1 MVGVSDNEE
10 TTPRGPDPDA
20 GDVGGERDAR
30 RDVPGDG
37 DARAASAIAAEAAD
51 QLPDAEHTAPEEE
64 PYTPVDDALRTD
76 AMSTVDTANDEV
88 DRSVVML
95 RALRDAAKVCVQ
107 VLVICVTLYGAWFV
121 LGKFWAGIFPVIIA
135 LILCTVLASPTGWLR
150 RHHVPGGLAA
160 LITLLG
166 FFGIVGGLFA
176 VVAPD
181 VARQSQAMILQA
193 VEGIQRLRLWL
204 QGPPVNLD
212 SEDFDQAIN
221 EAVSWIQNQAGTI
234 AGGVFAGIS
243 TVTSMAFTLVVVFVL
258 TFFFLKDGHKFLP
271 WVRRV
276 VGRRQGWHLT
286 ELLTRA
292 WRSLGGYIRAQAV
305 VSAVDALC
313 IGVGLYFIGVPMAL
327 ALAIITFVAG
337 FIPIVGAVSA
347 GALAVLIALVSL
359 GVPEALITLV
369 LIVAVQQLEGNV
381 LSPMLQSKAMNLHPV
396 IVLVSVTVGGGL
408 FNIAGA
414 FLAVPMAAMIAV
426 AFRYSQD
433 IMMLRSGE
441 RSLDEIEFK
450 TRAGVAVGTVAE
462 EEGQRMRA
470 ELHDAVRVAAA
481 GDPDAPAEAAPEG
494 ATDSGHGHRPG
505 FGGRGWFGGA
515 ERGDAAGEGRS
526 GFARRTAAVG
536 TATAAGARR
545 VASVFDKLRRR

>member
-10 TTPRGPDPDA
+10 TTHRRNGTDD
-20 GDVGGERDAR
+20 GE
-30 RDVPGDG
+30 
-37 DARAASAIAAEAAD
+37 ARAASSIGPDEAE
-51 QLPDAEHTAPEEE
+51 QLPDAEHTAPDEE
-64 PYTPVDDALRTD
+64 PYTPVSDARRTD
-76 AMSTVDTANDEV
+76 AMSTVDAGSDEV

-95 RALRDAAKVCVQ
+95 RALRDAAKICVQ
-107 VLVICVTLYGAWFV
+107 VLVICVTAYGAWFV

-166 FFGIVGGLFA
+166 FFGVVGAVFA

-305 VSAVDALC
+305 VSAVDAVC

-359 GVPEALITLV
+359 GVPQALITLV

-381 LSPMLQSKAMNLHPV
+381 LSPLLQSKAMNLHPV

-426 AFRYSQD
+426 AFRYTQD

-441 RSLDEIEFK
+441 RGLDEINFV

-481 GDPDAPAEAAPEG
+481 GDPDAPVEAAPEG
-494 ATDSGHGHRPG
+494 AATTGRGHLPG
-505 FGGRGWFGGA
+505 FGAGGWFGGA
-515 ERGDAAGEGRS
+515 DREASDGAKGRTGLARG
-526 GFARRTAAVG
+526 TAAVG
-536 TATAAGARR
+536 TATAAGARK
-545 VASVFDKLRRR
+545 VAAVFDKLRRR

>member
-1 MVGVSDNEE
+1 
-10 TTPRGPDPDA
+10 
-20 GDVGGERDAR
+20 
-30 RDVPGDG
+30 
-37 DARAASAIAAEAAD
+37 
-51 QLPDAEHTAPEEE
+51 
-64 PYTPVDDALRTD
+64 
-76 AMSTVDTANDEV
+76 MSTVDAGSDEV

-107 VLVICVTLYGAWFV
+107 VLVICVTAYGAWFV

-166 FFGIVGGLFA
+166 FFGVVGAVFA

-305 VSAVDALC
+305 VSAVDAVC

-359 GVPEALITLV
+359 GVPQALITLV

-381 LSPMLQSKAMNLHPV
+381 LSPLLQSKAMNLHPV

-426 AFRYSQD
+426 AFRYTQD

-441 RSLDEIEFK
+441 RGLDEINFV

-481 GDPDAPAEAAPEG
+481 GDPDAPVEAAPEG
-494 ATDSGHGHRPG
+494 AAAAGRGHLPG
-505 FGGRGWFGGA
+505 FGAGGWFGGA
-515 ERGDAAGEGRS
+515 DREDSDGAERRS
-526 GFARRTAAVG
+526 GLARGTAAVG
-536 TATAAGARR
+536 TATAAGARK
-545 VASVFDKLRRR
+545 VAAVFDKLRRR